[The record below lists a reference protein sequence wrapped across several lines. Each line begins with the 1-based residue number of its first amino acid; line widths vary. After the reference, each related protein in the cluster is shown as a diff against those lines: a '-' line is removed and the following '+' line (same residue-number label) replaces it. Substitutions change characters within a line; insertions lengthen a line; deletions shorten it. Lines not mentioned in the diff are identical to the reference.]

1 MNSLLDLSANCG
13 IYFSGNYGTT
23 WSIFNNLPSLSYS
36 INSIACSSSGQNV
49 YWISDPSNSIWYA
62 NSYLNT
68 YSNSVLNNN
77 IIWFTTGT
85 WGSWSTSYNTGSPNL
100 NTIACSSSGQ
110 YMIASAGQPNGG
122 FLNVSNGYGVNFY
135 FVTDLSGI
143 SFNNVACSGTGQYM
157 FADASNGE
165 LYISNDYGTSW
176 ASPITIPSSAIISS
190 SCCSTSGQYLY
201 LADSTNGTI
210 YTYSQNM
217 DIGNIY
223 GSSIQELQLSTQLI
237 PQLPNLISEGTTTY
251 RNVIHSPYYTTNPS
265 APWAIFILAL
275 NPGLYIFNSTIYLNS
290 QTTNNPTFQSYIV
303 LNNNIICDSSNNF
316 YAPIIPCNFT
326 SNLCQAFTVTTYNP
340 AGNFYLA
347 VQTTMWN
354 AEAPGPFSSYLVCYY
369 SLVQLA

>member
-23 WSIFNNLPSLSYS
+23 WYTFNNNPNLSYS
-36 INSIACSSSGQNV
+36 INSITCSSSGQNVFWICDASNSINYSNNYLSNLSINVPNIGSPNLNSIACSSSG
-49 YWISDPSNSIWYA
+49 
-62 NSYLNT
+62 L
-68 YSNSVLNNN
+68 
-77 IIWFTTGT
+77 
-85 WGSWSTSYNTGSPNL
+85 
-100 NTIACSSSGQ
+100 
-110 YMIASAGQPNGG
+110 YMIASAGQSNGG
-122 FLNVSNGYGVNFY
+122 FLTVSNGYN
-135 FVTDLSGI
+135 FVTNLSGI

-237 PQLPNLISEGTTTY
+237 PQLPALIQGGTSNYFSYNNNPYFPDEPDTAF
-251 RNVIHSPYYTTNPS
+251 NQFVIQV
-265 APWAIFILAL
+265 
-275 NPGLYIFNSTIYLNS
+275 NPGLYIFNSVINAGYESTSNVFLINS
-290 QTTNNPTFQSYIV
+290 NLYYVLDGNNNKLSIAQSYM
-303 LNNNIICDSSNNF
+303 NSYNISISN
-316 YAPIIPCNFT
+316 C
-326 SNLCQAFTVTTYNP
+326 CAFTLTNQC
-340 AGNFYLA
+340 FLA
-347 VQTTMWN
+347 FAITSTVWGYTGGIVN
-354 AEAPGPFSSYLVCYY
+354 GYY

>member
-237 PQLPNLISEGTTTY
+237 PQLPALIQGGTSNYFSYNNNPFFPDEPNTAF
-251 RNVIHSPYYTTNPS
+251 NQFVIQV
-265 APWAIFILAL
+265 
-275 NPGLYIFNSTIYLNS
+275 NPGLYIFNSVINAGYKSTSNVFLINS
-290 QTTNNPTFQSYIV
+290 NLYYVLDGIDNKLSIAQSYM
-303 LNNNIICDSSNNF
+303 NSYNISISN
-316 YAPIIPCNFT
+316 C
-326 SNLCQAFTVTTYNP
+326 CAFTLTNQCL
-340 AGNFYLA
+340 LA
-347 VQTTMWN
+347 F
-354 AEAPGPFSSYLVCYY
+354 AISSSVWGYTGGVVNGYY